1 MSRKI
6 RLVIAGLAVTL
17 VLAIGL
23 AGYECLVGF
32 PRSYD
37 GKRVHRI
44 TKWFRYSPSASLL
57 WRRSII
63 YYAYK
68 APDGNEINQGPY
80 QRFHENG
87 RIAYN
92 AYYRHGQLDGPVTWW
107 NAFGDKTNEVFYHE
121 GRSVGWAIYAGG
133 NLSSMRQDMFEGNHA
148 VAMKLYYNGRYMLNF
163 YCGEAM
169 DQAINPMTGEVR
181 PALSQGQRVCR

>member
-23 AGYECLVGF
+23 AGYECLMGF
-32 PRSYD
+32 PRTYD

-57 WRRSII
+57 FRRSII
-63 YYAYK
+63 YYAYRG
-68 APDGNEINQGPY
+68 PDGNDINQGPY

-92 AYYRHGQLDGPVTWW
+92 AYYRDGQLDGPVTWW
-107 NAFGDKTNEVFYHE
+107 NTFGDKTNEVFYHQ

-133 NLSSMRQDMFEGNHA
+133 NLSSMRQDIFEGDHA

-163 YCGEAM
+163 YCGELM
-169 DQAINPMTGEVR
+169 NQAINPNTGEIR
-181 PALSQGQRVCR
+181 PALNQGQRVCR